1 MKTPYQIIQ
10 TVMVT
15 EKATELV
22 DDHNKYSFKV
32 APDANKKQ
40 IAAAIEKIFDV
51 TVDAVNV
58 MNVRGKRK
66 RLRYAR
72 YGKRPDWKKAVV
84 TLSEGE
90 IEII

>member
-1 MKTPYQIIQ
+1 MSNPYQIVQ
-10 TVMVT
+10 TIRVT

-22 DDHNKYSFKV
+22 DDHNKYTFKV
-32 APDANKKQ
+32 ARTANKQQ
-40 IAAAIEKIFDV
+40 IADAVEEIFNV
-51 TVDAVNV
+51 TVAAVNV

-84 TLSEGE
+84 TLAEGE